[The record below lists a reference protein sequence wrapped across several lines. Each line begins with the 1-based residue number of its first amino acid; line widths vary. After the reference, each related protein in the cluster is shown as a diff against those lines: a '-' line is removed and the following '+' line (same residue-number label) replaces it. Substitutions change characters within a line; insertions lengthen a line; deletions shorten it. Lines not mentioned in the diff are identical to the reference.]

1 MLKQLF
7 TSLFFTLSLFIPA
20 FSAEINVAECVDDCL
35 AHDGFILISGEIEEG
50 DLAVIK
56 AKFAETKP
64 TLAGRYTVNID
75 SIGGNLYEA
84 FAMGKWF
91 RKHAPSIA
99 VAKDGRC
106 LSSCVFILAAGTRKF
121 PEGKIGIHRP
131 YFTQNPN
138 ISLQIAMDKMLID
151 SANYL
156 KSMNIPASLSEDMFS
171 ILPEEMK
178 ILSKTD
184 LKKYRL
190 NQNDIVFHEEDAL
203 HQSKRL
209 GITRF
214 EYAERM
220 NNLKKSSD
228 LEQCQKIKSVEKKQF
243 CTFQALLNFGLLIPD
258 NSLGSNTSETDEI
271 SSKDSEYISHC
282 TEKPIQN
289 NDNDICT
296 AKWIWINI
304 TVRDF
309 MKKYPSFQKNTP
321 NFEVLNEEVKRLQVL
336 SSNQFDPR
344 ILYTARKN
352 IMNRVNE

>member
-1 MLKQLF
+1 MLKRFL
-7 TSLFFTLSLFIPA
+7 TTVFFTVALSASA
-20 FSAEINVAECVDDCL
+20 FAAEINVIECVDDCL
-35 AHDGFILISGEIEEG
+35 AYDGFIFISGEIEEG

-56 AKFAETKP
+56 AKFAGTKP
-64 TLAGRYTVNID
+64 TLPGRYSVIID
-75 SIGGNLYEA
+75 STGGNLYEA

-91 RKHAPSIA
+91 REHAPSIA

-106 LSSCVFILAAGTRKF
+106 LSSCVFILAAGKRKF

-131 YFTQNPN
+131 YFTQNPHM
-138 ISLQIAMDKMLID
+138 SLQLAIDKMLTD
-151 SANYL
+151 STDYL

-178 ILSKTD
+178 ILTKTD

-190 NQNDIVFHEEDAL
+190 DQNDIVFHEEDAL

-220 NNLKKSSD
+220 DNLKKSGD
-228 LEQCQKIKSVEKKQF
+228 MERCQLIKSTEKKQL
-243 CTFQALLNFGLLIPD
+243 CTFQALLNFGLLIRD
-258 NSLGSNTSETDEI
+258 NSLGSNTSEDEAI
-271 SSKDSEYISHC
+271 SSTESEYISHC

-289 NDNDICT
+289 NDHDTCT
-296 AKWIWINI
+296 DEWIWVNVS
-304 TVRDF
+304 VRDF
-309 MKKYPSFQKNTP
+309 MEKYPSFQKDTP
-321 NFEVLNEEVKRLQVL
+321 NFDTLNDEVKRLQIM
-336 SSNQFDPR
+336 SDDQFDPR

-352 IMNRVNE
+352 IISKSNE